1 MYLQSKLIMVLETL
15 QKVLYNLWRKH
26 FGSIMMT
33 ERYKYSNDG
42 YLNENFRLFH
52 LKDSSGQEKDFHFH
66 EFDKLVILISGKVDY
81 TVEGTTYRL
90 EPWDILLVRH
100 HMIHKAAIDLSVPYE
115 RIIIYLDSAYVERF
129 APEAGLMDCFAAA
142 EKRRYCLMRPD
153 AGSVERLKD
162 ALHRLEDTQ
171 GDELFGAQLLRG
183 TMLVQLLVLINRI
196 MLSDNSNKNDAA
208 EPDGKIAPALSYI
221 NENLTRELNIDDMA
235 AMCFMSR
242 YHFMRLFK
250 AQTGCTVHN
259 YIRQKRLVLAARLI
273 REGMSAS
280 AAAAECGFSDY
291 SAFHRA
297 FTKTFRVSPGRIK
310 KQ

>member
-1 MYLQSKLIMVLETL
+1 
-15 QKVLYNLWRKH
+15 
-26 FGSIMMT
+26 MT

-42 YLNENFRLFH
+42 YLNEDFRLFH

-66 EFDKLVILISGKVDY
+66 EFDKIVILISGKVDY
-81 TVEGTTYRL
+81 TVEGTTYKL

-153 AGSVERLKD
+153 AGGVERLKE
-162 ALHRLEDTQ
+162 ALERLEKTQ

-183 TMLVQLLVLINRI
+183 TMLVLINRI
-196 MLSDNSNKNDAA
+196 ALSDNSREKNTS
-208 EPDGKIAPALSYI
+208 ESGGKIAPALSYI
-221 NENLTRELNIDDMA
+221 NENLTRELSIDDMA
-235 AMCFMSR
+235 AMCYMSR
-242 YHFMRLFK
+242 YYFMRLFK
-250 AQTGCTVHN
+250 TQTGCTVHN

-297 FTKTFRVSPGRIK
+297 FTKTFRVSPGKIK

>member
-1 MYLQSKLIMVLETL
+1 
-15 QKVLYNLWRKH
+15 
-26 FGSIMMT
+26 MT

-42 YLNENFRLFH
+42 YLNEDFRLFH

-66 EFDKLVILISGKVDY
+66 EFDKIVILISGKVDY
-81 TVEGTTYRL
+81 TVEGTTYKL

-153 AGSVERLKD
+153 AGGVERLKE
-162 ALHRLEDTQ
+162 ALERLEKTQ

-196 MLSDNSNKNDAA
+196 ALSDNSREKNTS
-208 EPDGKIAPALSYI
+208 ESGGKIAPALSYI
-221 NENLTRELNIDDMA
+221 NENLTRELSIDDMA
-235 AMCFMSR
+235 AMCYMSR
-242 YHFMRLFK
+242 YYFMRLFK
-250 AQTGCTVHN
+250 TQTGCTVHN
-259 YIRQKRLVLAARLI
+259 YRRQKRLVLAARLI

-297 FTKTFRVSPGRIK
+297 FTKTFRVSPGKIK

>member
-1 MYLQSKLIMVLETL
+1 
-15 QKVLYNLWRKH
+15 
-26 FGSIMMT
+26 MT

-42 YLNENFRLFH
+42 YLNEDFRLFH

-66 EFDKLVILISGKVDY
+66 EFDKIVILISGKVDY
-81 TVEGTTYRL
+81 TVEGTTYKL

-153 AGSVERLKD
+153 AGGVERLKE
-162 ALHRLEDTQ
+162 ALERLEKTQ

-196 MLSDNSNKNDAA
+196 ALSDNSREKNTSESVD
-208 EPDGKIAPALSYI
+208 KIAPALSYI
-221 NENLTRELNIDDMA
+221 NENLTRELSIDDMA
-235 AMCFMSR
+235 AMCYMSR
-242 YHFMRLFK
+242 YYFMRLFK
-250 AQTGCTVHN
+250 TQTGCTVHN

-297 FTKTFRVSPGRIK
+297 FTKTFRVSPGKIK

>member
-1 MYLQSKLIMVLETL
+1 
-15 QKVLYNLWRKH
+15 
-26 FGSIMMT
+26 MT

-66 EFDKLVILISGKVDY
+66 EFDKIVILVSGRVDY
-81 TVEGTTYRL
+81 TVEGTSYRL
-90 EPWDILLVRH
+90 EPWDVLLVRH
-100 HMIHKAAIDLSVPYE
+100 HMIHRAAIDLSVPYE

-142 EKRRYCLMRPD
+142 EKRRCCLMRPD
-153 AGSVERLKD
+153 EASAEQLRD
-162 ALHRLEDTQ
+162 ALRRLENARD
-171 GDELFGAQLLRG
+171 DELFGAQLLRG
-183 TMLVQLLVLINRI
+183 TLLVQLLVLINRI
-196 MLSDNSNKNDAA
+196 TLSDSGREDSA
-208 EPDGKIAPALSYI
+208 GSGGRIAPALSYI
-221 NENLTRELNIDDMA
+221 NENLSSELSIDDMA
-235 AMCFMSR
+235 ALCYLSR

-250 AQTGCTVHN
+250 TQTGCTVHN

-297 FTKTFRVSPGRIK
+297 FTQTFRVSPGKIK

>member
-1 MYLQSKLIMVLETL
+1 
-15 QKVLYNLWRKH
+15 
-26 FGSIMMT
+26 MT

-66 EFDKLVILISGKVDY
+66 EFDKLVILVSGRVDY
-81 TVEGTTYRL
+81 TVEGTSYRL

-153 AGSVERLKD
+153 ADSAERLRD
-162 ALHRLEDTQ
+162 ALRRLEDSED
-171 GDELFGAQLLRG
+171 DELFGAQLLRG
-183 TMLVQLLVLINRI
+183 TLLVQLLVLINRI
-196 MLSDNSNKNDAA
+196 MLSDNSHEDSA
-208 EPDGKIAPALSYI
+208 GSGGRIAPALSYI
-221 NENLTRELNIDDMA
+221 NENLTAELSIDDMA
-235 AMCFMSR
+235 AMCYMSR

-273 REGMSAS
+273 REGMSAA

-297 FTKTFRVSPGRIK
+297 FTKTFRVSPGKIK
-310 KQ
+310 RQ

>member
-1 MYLQSKLIMVLETL
+1 
-15 QKVLYNLWRKH
+15 
-26 FGSIMMT
+26 MT

-42 YLNENFRLFH
+42 YLNEDFRLFH

-66 EFDKLVILISGKVDY
+66 EFDKIVILISGKVDY
-81 TVEGTTYRL
+81 TVEGTTYKL

-153 AGSVERLKD
+153 AGGVERLKE
-162 ALHRLEDTQ
+162 ALERLEKTQ

-196 MLSDNSNKNDAA
+196 ALSDNSREKNTS
-208 EPDGKIAPALSYI
+208 ESGGKIAPALSYI
-221 NENLTRELNIDDMA
+221 NENLTRELSIDDMA
-235 AMCFMSR
+235 AMCYMSR
-242 YHFMRLFK
+242 YYFMRLFK
-250 AQTGCTVHN
+250 TQTGCTVHN

-280 AAAAECGFSDY
+280 AAAAECDFSDY

-297 FTKTFRVSPGRIK
+297 FTKTFRVSPGKIK

>member
-1 MYLQSKLIMVLETL
+1 
-15 QKVLYNLWRKH
+15 
-26 FGSIMMT
+26 MT

-42 YLNENFRLFH
+42 YLNEDFRLFH

-115 RIIIYLDSAYVERF
+115 RIIIYLNSAYVERF

-153 AGSVERLKD
+153 ADSIERLKD

-208 EPDGKIAPALSYI
+208 EQDGKIAPALSYI

-235 AMCFMSR
+235 AMCYMSR

-297 FTKTFRVSPGRIK
+297 FTKTFRVSPGKIK

>member
-1 MYLQSKLIMVLETL
+1 
-15 QKVLYNLWRKH
+15 
-26 FGSIMMT
+26 MT

-42 YLNENFRLFH
+42 YLNEDFRLFH

-66 EFDKLVILISGKVDY
+66 EFDKIVILISGKVDY
-81 TVEGTTYRL
+81 TVEGTTYKL

-153 AGSVERLKD
+153 AGGVERLKE
-162 ALHRLEDTQ
+162 ALERLEKTQ

-196 MLSDNSNKNDAA
+196 ALSDNSREKNTS
-208 EPDGKIAPALSYI
+208 ESGGKIAPALSYI
-221 NENLTRELNIDDMA
+221 NENLTRELSIDDMA
-235 AMCFMSR
+235 AMCYMSR
-242 YHFMRLFK
+242 YYFMRLFK
-250 AQTGCTVHN
+250 TQTGCTVHN

-297 FTKTFRVSPGRIK
+297 FTKTFPVSPGKIK

>member
-1 MYLQSKLIMVLETL
+1 
-15 QKVLYNLWRKH
+15 
-26 FGSIMMT
+26 MT

-42 YLNENFRLFH
+42 YLNEDFRLFH

-66 EFDKLVILISGKVDY
+66 EFYKIVILISGKVDY
-81 TVEGTTYRL
+81 TVEGTTYKL

-153 AGSVERLKD
+153 AGGVERLKE
-162 ALHRLEDTQ
+162 ALERLEKTQ

-196 MLSDNSNKNDAA
+196 ALSDNSREKNTS
-208 EPDGKIAPALSYI
+208 ESGGKIAPALSYI
-221 NENLTRELNIDDMA
+221 NENLTRELSIDDMA
-235 AMCFMSR
+235 AMCYMGR
-242 YHFMRLFK
+242 YYFMRLFK
-250 AQTGCTVHN
+250 TQTGCTVHN

-297 FTKTFRVSPGRIK
+297 FTKTFRVSPGKIK

>member
-1 MYLQSKLIMVLETL
+1 
-15 QKVLYNLWRKH
+15 
-26 FGSIMMT
+26 MT

-42 YLNENFRLFH
+42 YLNEDFRLFH

-66 EFDKLVILISGKVDY
+66 EFDKIVILISGKVDY
-81 TVEGTTYRL
+81 TVEGTTYKL

-153 AGSVERLKD
+153 AGGVERLKE
-162 ALHRLEDTQ
+162 ALERLEKTQ

-196 MLSDNSNKNDAA
+196 ALSDNSREKNTS
-208 EPDGKIAPALSYI
+208 ESGGKIAPALSYI
-221 NENLTRELNIDDMA
+221 NENLTRELSIDEMA
-235 AMCFMSR
+235 AMCYMSR
-242 YHFMRLFK
+242 YYFMRLFK
-250 AQTGCTVHN
+250 TQTGCTVHN

-297 FTKTFRVSPGRIK
+297 FTKTFRVSPGKIK

>member
-1 MYLQSKLIMVLETL
+1 
-15 QKVLYNLWRKH
+15 
-26 FGSIMMT
+26 MT

-66 EFDKLVILISGKVDY
+66 EFDKIVILISGKVDY
-81 TVEGTTYRL
+81 TVEGTAYKL

-100 HMIHKAAIDLSVPYE
+100 HMIHKALIDMSVPYE

-129 APEAGLMDCFAAA
+129 APDGGLMDCFAEA
-142 EKRRYCLMRPD
+142 EKRRFCLMRPD
-153 AGSVERLKD
+153 RGEVEKLKD
-162 ALHRLEDTQ
+162 SLDRLESSISDT
-171 GDELFGAQLLRG
+171 EFGAELVRG
-183 TMLVQLLVLINRI
+183 TLLAQLMVQLNRI
-196 MLSDNSNKNDAA
+196 MQRDTSSKAA
-208 EPDGKIAPALSYI
+208 PTEQSGKISAALSYI
-221 NENLTRELNIDDMA
+221 NENLTGSLSVDELA
-235 AMCFMSR
+235 AMCYLSR

-250 AQTGCTVHN
+250 QQTGCTVHN

-280 AAAAECGFSDY
+280 SAAAECGFTDY

-297 FTKTFRVSPGRIK
+297 FSQTFGISPGKIK
-310 KQ
+310 SS

>member
-1 MYLQSKLIMVLETL
+1 
-15 QKVLYNLWRKH
+15 
-26 FGSIMMT
+26 MT

-153 AGSVERLKD
+153 TDGVERLKD

-196 MLSDNSNKNDAA
+196 MLSDNSHEENTA
-208 EPDGKIAPALSYI
+208 ETGGKIAPALSYI
-221 NENLTRELNIDDMA
+221 NENLTHELNIDDMA
-235 AMCFMSR
+235 AMCYMSR

-280 AAAAECGFSDY
+280 SAAAECGFSDY

-297 FTKTFRVSPGRIK
+297 FTKTFRVSPGKIK

>member
-1 MYLQSKLIMVLETL
+1 
-15 QKVLYNLWRKH
+15 
-26 FGSIMMT
+26 MT

-42 YLNENFRLFH
+42 YLNEDFRLFH

-297 FTKTFRVSPGRIK
+297 FTKTFRVSPGKIK

>member
-1 MYLQSKLIMVLETL
+1 
-15 QKVLYNLWRKH
+15 
-26 FGSIMMT
+26 MT

-42 YLNENFRLFH
+42 YLNEDFRLFH
-52 LKDSSGQEKDFHFH
+52 LKDISGQEKDFHFH
-66 EFDKLVILISGKVDY
+66 EFDKIVILISGKVDY
-81 TVEGTTYRL
+81 TVEGTTYKL

-153 AGSVERLKD
+153 AGGVERLKE
-162 ALHRLEDTQ
+162 ALERLEKTQ

-196 MLSDNSNKNDAA
+196 ALSDNSREKNTS
-208 EPDGKIAPALSYI
+208 ESGGKIAPALSYI
-221 NENLTRELNIDDMA
+221 NENLTRELSIDDMA
-235 AMCFMSR
+235 AMCYMSR
-242 YHFMRLFK
+242 YYFMRLFK
-250 AQTGCTVHN
+250 TQTGCTVHN

-297 FTKTFRVSPGRIK
+297 FTKTFRVSPGKIK

>member
-1 MYLQSKLIMVLETL
+1 
-15 QKVLYNLWRKH
+15 
-26 FGSIMMT
+26 MT

-42 YLNENFRLFH
+42 YLNEDFRLFH

-66 EFDKLVILISGKVDY
+66 EFDKIVILISGKVDY
-81 TVEGTTYRL
+81 TVEGTTYKL

-153 AGSVERLKD
+153 AGGVERLKE
-162 ALHRLEDTQ
+162 ALERLEKTQ

-196 MLSDNSNKNDAA
+196 ALSDNSREKNTS
-208 EPDGKIAPALSYI
+208 ESGGKIAPALSYI
-221 NENLTRELNIDDMA
+221 NENLTRELSIDDMA
-235 AMCFMSR
+235 AMCYMSR
-242 YHFMRLFK
+242 SYFMRLFK
-250 AQTGCTVHN
+250 TQTGCTVHN
-259 YIRQKRLVLAARLI
+259 YRRQKRLVLAARLI

-297 FTKTFRVSPGRIK
+297 FTKTFRVSPGKIK

>member
-1 MYLQSKLIMVLETL
+1 
-15 QKVLYNLWRKH
+15 
-26 FGSIMMT
+26 MT

-42 YLNENFRLFH
+42 YLNEDFRLFH

-66 EFDKLVILISGKVDY
+66 EFDKIVILISGKVDY
-81 TVEGTTYRL
+81 TVEGTTYKL

-153 AGSVERLKD
+153 AGGVERLKE
-162 ALHRLEDTQ
+162 ALERLEKTQ

-183 TMLVQLLVLINRI
+183 TILVQLLVLINRI
-196 MLSDNSNKNDAA
+196 ALSDNSREKNTS
-208 EPDGKIAPALSYI
+208 ESGGKIAPALSYI
-221 NENLTRELNIDDMA
+221 NENLTRELSIDDMA
-235 AMCFMSR
+235 AMCYMSR
-242 YHFMRLFK
+242 YYFMRLFK
-250 AQTGCTVHN
+250 TQTGCTVHN

-297 FTKTFRVSPGRIK
+297 FTKTFRVSPGKIK

>member
-1 MYLQSKLIMVLETL
+1 
-15 QKVLYNLWRKH
+15 
-26 FGSIMMT
+26 MT

-129 APEAGLMDCFAAA
+129 APESGLMDCFAVA